1 MRRLNVDLDA
11 LAEAMDGDTRGVTW
25 YLDAES
31 GALLVVRDEVREELE
46 AIYEDVYGDV
56 SAKRIPFA
64 DALRQRLVPEG
75 MREPLIEADRVAQDD
90 GSRFVPVP
98 ATDSRVAYQDLE
110 AFIATVEDGELQ
122 AWLGRAIIGRG
133 AFRRFKDTLA
143 EAPPEHERWLAF
155 RDARLRERALAW
167 LRQVGIEAV
176 EG

>member
-110 AFIATVEDGELQ
+110 AFIAAVEDGELQ